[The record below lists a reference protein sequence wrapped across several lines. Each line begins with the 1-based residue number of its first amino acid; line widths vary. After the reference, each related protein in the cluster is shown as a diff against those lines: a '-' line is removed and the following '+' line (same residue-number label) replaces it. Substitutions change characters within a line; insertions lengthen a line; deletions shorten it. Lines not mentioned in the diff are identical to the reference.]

1 MKICAESWIQNPYTK
16 TWILFVNDEI
26 TQEDAVVECQKLGAS
41 LAILDSQEEMTWF
54 FEVRD
59 NSTGEKV
66 NLFLIFNINGAD
78 ALAVS

>member
-1 MKICAESWIQNPYTK
+1 MFINEN
-16 TWILFVNDEI
+16 V
-26 TQEDAVVECQKLGAS
+26 TQEAAEVQCQLLAAN
-41 LAILDSQEEMTWF
+41 LAILDSQEEITWF

-78 ALAVS
+78 ALAVSK